1 MPLYRK
7 FSLNAALPDVLGF
20 TVCSCLASRLYFK
33 GKLNYMRFKAKMG
46 RANINYSYLFT
57 IILVKNLKESNKLSS
72 FISPLIRSGEKF
84 GILHICA
91 LRWVFLI
98 YFFLFSQYISSL
110 SVIRRLLSNYQ
121 ITKRNQTSS
130 MALNGIIYLKF
141 LLGLSLVSMYI
152 DHV

>member
-1 MPLYRK
+1 
-7 FSLNAALPDVLGF
+7 
-20 TVCSCLASRLYFK
+20 
-33 GKLNYMRFKAKMG
+33 MRFKAKMG

-98 YFFLFSQYISSL
+98 YFFSFFSIYIQFIGYKKAS
-110 SVIRRLLSNYQ
+110 IELLDN
-121 ITKRNQTSS
+121 
-130 MALNGIIYLKF
+130 
-141 LLGLSLVSMYI
+141 
-152 DHV
+152 